1 MKNFTPGFELKPF
14 GLRFQLPTSES
25 TSRLHQTSLVS
36 KDEGFINRKT
46 HKFMSKQILNISVFK
61 QTFLRVL
68 SNKAM
73 SKESSGALVDCR
85 LAVKIKKNGQ
95 TARQTLKNWTGSTNT
110 AKRARPLPE
119 SARTNAKIGL
129 RKRAHREEA
138 KERGGRKRRRESH
151 ASEGEKLSA
160 ELKPAQ
166 P

>member
-61 QTFLRVL
+61 QTFSRVL

-85 LAVKIKKNGQ
+85 LAVKIKKKRPDGQ
-95 TARQTLKNWTGSTNT
+95 TNTKKLDGVHQHSQTRPSTTGECTHKCENWAKKKSTPRRG
-110 AKRARPLPE
+110 K
-119 SARTNAKIGL
+119 
-129 RKRAHREEA
+129 RKRGA
-138 KERGGRKRRRESH
+138 KETAREPR
-151 ASEGEKLSA
+151 E
-160 ELKPAQ
+160 
-166 P
+166 

>member
-25 TSRLHQTSLVS
+25 TSRLNQTSLVS

-46 HKFMSKQILNISVFK
+46 HKFMSKPILNISVFK
-61 QTFLRVL
+61 QTFSRVL

-119 SARTNAKIGL
+119 SARTNAKIGQ
-129 RKRAHREEA
+129 RKEHTAKRRKKEGGERDGARATRV
-138 KERGGRKRRRESH
+138 KERN
-151 ASEGEKLSA
+151 
-160 ELKPAQ
+160 
-166 P
+166 